1 MNRKPEPRVL
11 KRPPQGWARKPYEDW
26 RDGSMVILLIA
37 GCGICV
43 NYFYW
48 AGVELIAGLGG

>member
-1 MNRKPEPRVL
+1 ML
-11 KRPPQGWARKPYEDW
+11 KRPPQGWARKPYENW

-43 NYFYW
+43 NFFYW
-48 AGVELIAGLGG
+48 AGVNLIEGLGG